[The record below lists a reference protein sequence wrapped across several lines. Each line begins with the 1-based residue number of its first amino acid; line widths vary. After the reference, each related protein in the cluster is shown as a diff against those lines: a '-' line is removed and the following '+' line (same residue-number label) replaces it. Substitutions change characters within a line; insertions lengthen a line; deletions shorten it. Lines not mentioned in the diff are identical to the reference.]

1 MKRISQE
8 DFLIRVIRVIRVIRG
23 RLRLSLVWLRLGCA
37 GLFVANHLSGSIH
50 RAQGAAPWNS

>member
-8 DFLIRVIRVIRVIRG
+8 DFPIRVVRVIRG